1 MKIERTQ
8 KRGAE
13 VYTASLNDIMFFLML
28 FFLIISTMV
37 TPMAIRVMLPKSST
51 SKQVTEKKNINL
63 SITRDNHYYLNDQQI
78 SFQEIEPALRS
89 LTEGIEEAERPSV
102 LLQADLGLD
111 LQSVVRV
118 IDIGN
123 RLGLRMILFTEK
135 DK

>member
-1 MKIERTQ
+1 MKIQRTVR
-8 KRGAE
+8 RGAE

-51 SKQVTEKKNINL
+51 SKQVTDRQNINL
-63 SITRDNHYYLNDQQI
+63 SVTRDRHYFLNDREIPFEQ
-78 SFQEIEPALRS
+78 IEPALS
-89 LTEGIEEAERPSV
+89 AMTGGIPEAERPSV

-111 LQSVVRV
+111 LQSVVAV

-123 RLGLRMILFTEK
+123 RLHLKMVLFTEK
-135 DK
+135 DE

>member
-1 MKIERTQ
+1 MKIERT
-8 KRGAE
+8 RRPSAE

-51 SKQVTEKKNINL
+51 SKQVTAKENINL
-63 SITRDNHYYLNDQQI
+63 SVTREGRYYIND
-78 SFQEIEPALRS
+78 SEVPFEAIEPELQRMTAGLA
-89 LTEGIEEAERPSV
+89 EEERPNV
-102 LLQADLGLD
+102 LLQADLSLD

-123 RLGLRMILFTEK
+123 RTGLKMILFTEK